1 MDNILEQTKELLS
14 KKDNESLNTLVDTYN
29 RLFGLVM
36 DGKHSEMSDDE
47 TKTLQLLANNVS
59 FCKYLTSTDS
69 NIIKGI
75 EKSNN
80 TKKQRPSEKSYKPFT
95 TSTSSMGF
103 DDDNN
108 QSRLRSRTR
117 QLRGR

>member
-1 MDNILEQTKELLS
+1 MGNILEQTKELLS

-29 RLFGLVM
+29 RLFGLAM

-47 TKTLQLLANNVS
+47 TKTLRLLANDIS

-75 EKSNN
+75 EKSNS
-80 TKKQRPSEKSYKPFT
+80 TKKQKPKEVTYKPFT
-95 TSTSSMGF
+95 PSTSSMGF
-103 DDDNN
+103 GDDNN
-108 QSRLRSRTR
+108 QSRLRSRSR
-117 QLRGR
+117 QLRGG